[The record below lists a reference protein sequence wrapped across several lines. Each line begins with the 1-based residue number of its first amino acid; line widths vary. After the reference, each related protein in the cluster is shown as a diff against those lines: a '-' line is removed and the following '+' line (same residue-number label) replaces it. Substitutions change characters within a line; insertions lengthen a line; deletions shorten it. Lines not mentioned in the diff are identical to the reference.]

1 MSNNI
6 LKEDLIMNNC
16 PCCNT
21 KCELKYANYCYY
33 VQCENCGKGISYA
46 NKDKVIKIWNGYS
59 KESKEEINIMQHK
72 VWNII
77 NKEVYT
83 EKGQRK
89 IEQLH
94 DTIVRI
100 FEKAGQDDMKI
111 LYENICT
118 KLFPTMD
125 IMEEYLKEDN

>member
-1 MSNNI
+1 
-6 LKEDLIMNNC
+6 
-16 PCCNT
+16 
-21 KCELKYANYCYY
+21 
-33 VQCENCGKGISYA
+33 
-46 NKDKVIKIWNGYS
+46 
-59 KESKEEINIMQHK
+59 MQHK